1 MINIKIEYIT
11 DVQQLQECA
20 ALLATTYNAP
30 PWNDE
35 WTTEK
40 ALEKLTCFYNSPAF
54 HGAMAFTDG
63 KLVGCYIGNTEPY
76 YAGDYYFLK
85 EMFVS
90 PAIQKK
96 GIGSMLMQSLKAH
109 LTEQGISTIILFTSS
124 VYFPFQFYQKHRFD
138 VMEGMCMMNYSI

>member
-1 MINIKIEYIT
+1 MRNIKIEHIT
-11 DVQQLQECA
+11 DIAQLQDCA

-30 PWNDE
+30 PWNDN

-54 HGAMAFTDG
+54 HGAMAFADNQ
-63 KLVGCYIGNTEPY
+63 LVGCYIGNTEPY

-90 PAIQKK
+90 PTVQKS
-96 GIGSMLMQSLKAH
+96 GIGSALMQTLKAQ
-109 LTEQGISTIILFTSS
+109 LELEGISTIILFTSS
-124 VYFPFQFYQKHRFD
+124 VYFPYKFYQKHNFD
-138 VMEGMCMMNYSI
+138 VMEGMCMMNYSW